1 MPFALL
7 PHTADLGVRVVAKS
21 LPELFVEAGLSVV
34 ALMVEE
40 RDKILKKEERS
51 LELRDDTLEW
61 LFHDFLTGIL
71 LLIQEERFL
80 PGELS
85 VERIEKEEGGWVLVS
100 KIRGEPLDPSR
111 HRLFRDI
118 KAITY
123 HRFSLRELP
132 GNWELVYYVDI

>member
-1 MPFALL
+1 M
-7 PHTADLGVRVVAKS
+7 AKS
-21 LPELFVEAGLSVV
+21 LSELVVEAGLSVV

-40 RDKILKKEERS
+40 RERILKKEERS
-51 LELRDDTLEW
+51 LELKGDTLEW

-80 PGELS
+80 PGDLS
-85 VERIEKEEGGWVLVS
+85 VERIEKGEGGWELVS
-100 KIRGEPLDPSR
+100 RILGEPLDPSR
-111 HRLFRDI
+111 HRLLRDI

-123 HRFSLRELP
+123 HRFSVRELP

>member
-1 MPFALL
+1 M
-7 PHTADLGVRVVAKS
+7 AKS
-21 LPELFVEAGLSVV
+21 LSELVVEAGLSVV

-40 RDKILKKEERS
+40 RERILKKEERS
-51 LELRDDTLEW
+51 LELKGDTLEW

-80 PGELS
+80 PGEFS
-85 VERIEKEEGGWVLVS
+85 VERIEKGEGGWELVS
-100 KIRGEPLDPSR
+100 RILGEPLDPSR
-111 HRLFRDI
+111 HRLLRDI

-123 HRFSLRELP
+123 HRFSVRELP